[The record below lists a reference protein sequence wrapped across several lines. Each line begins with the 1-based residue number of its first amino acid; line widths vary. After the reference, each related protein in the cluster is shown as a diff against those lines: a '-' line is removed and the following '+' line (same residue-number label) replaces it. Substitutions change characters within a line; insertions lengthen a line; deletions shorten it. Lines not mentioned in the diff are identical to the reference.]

1 MANTK
6 LADATPGAVVKIN
19 ENGNPTKFLVLQHG
33 YPNAGSANTLLLRK
47 DLFPQKLAWGTS
59 ALRDY
64 ENGSIDTY
72 LTQEYLLMLPSSLKE
87 KIPEVGIACT
97 RVDPGESPVSKT
109 IVRKGFLLSAT
120 ELNFVDASA
129 PVEGYPIAYFAAT
142 TDRFALYNGETGSYW
157 TRTPQTNSANA
168 TWSVQPNGSMA
179 AVACSVI
186 YYLRPAFCLPSEGL
200 YIDADGSITSES
212 GGDTMFIP
220 GSKLEQGVEYNF
232 RIFPRNY
239 QNQFQTGID
248 GSSLHMVVQDGQTAE
263 PDDSTPA
270 DVIPS
275 YTGNSQIFG
284 DGQKGYIEMYD
295 SGVLTLNRDTM
306 VDIFLV
312 GGGGGG
318 GNLGEHNGGSGGGGG
333 YTQMNANVL
342 LKRNTEIPVTI
353 GSGGAAGVDGGDTSV
368 DTYTVSGGKSGK
380 IATGTKGAAGGDGG
394 SGGGG
399 AGIYSTG
406 PGGNGGVNGG
416 NGVDAPTRN
425 SGGTTYTGGY
435 GGVGQGASTYEFFN
449 TQLRLFSSG
458 GGGGGGSN
466 GSSESG
472 GTSPGGTGGSSTAG
486 NGGRGGMYRSTQPT
500 RGTDA
505 TDNTGSGG
513 GGCGGASQYGNTKV
527 AGGKG
532 GSGIAIIRWGDW
544 STAETETTGGTN

>member
-6 LADATPGAVVKIN
+6 LADATPGTIVKIN
-19 ENGNPTKFLVLQHG
+19 ENGNPTEFYIAAQNYENELNDTGLVLLARKNVYDQRQWNSTNLNT
-33 YPNAGSANTLLLRK
+33 YDNSAIDVFLNDTYKLLLEEHVR
-47 DLFPQKLAWGTS
+47 LQIANANLPYTIGGGNT
-59 ALRDY
+59 
-64 ENGSIDTY
+64 T
-72 LTQEYLLMLPSSLKE
+72 LTTLKRA
-87 KIPEVGIACT
+87 V
-97 RVDPGESPVSKT
+97 
-109 IVRKGFLLSAT
+109 FLLSAT
-120 ELNFVDASA
+120 EYGLTGTNVN
-129 PVEGYPIAYFAAT
+129 VEGTQLPISSHLNIAHA
-142 TDRFALYNGETGSYW
+142 NGGVVQQW
-157 TRTPQTNSANA
+157 TRSPYLSTS
-168 TWSVQPNGSMA
+168 A
-179 AVACSVI
+179 AVTLSGTSGTVSSSNSINSHWC
-186 YYLRPAFCLPSEGL
+186 RPAFCLVSAEWEIAEDDTL
-200 YIDADGSITSES
+200 VEASS

-220 GSKLEQGVEYNF
+220 AAKLEQGVEYNF
-232 RIFPRNY
+232 RVFPRNW

-263 PDDSTPA
+263 PDDSIPA
-270 DVIPS
+270 DVMPS

-544 STAETETTGGTN
+544 NAASANTTTEEVN